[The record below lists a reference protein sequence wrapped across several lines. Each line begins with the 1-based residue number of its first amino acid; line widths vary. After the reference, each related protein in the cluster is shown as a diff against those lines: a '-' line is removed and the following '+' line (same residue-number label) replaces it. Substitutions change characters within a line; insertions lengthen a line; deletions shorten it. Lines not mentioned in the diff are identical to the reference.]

1 MMLESQ
7 VPQDSLVTITVDK
20 VGLITMI
27 SAAHKAIKQTNE
39 WNLGD
44 EYDTDITPFHEMKE
58 TLRLFNSSTHANKSI
73 TLRETL
79 EISAFCISK
88 NTYSQLLIQYWPFD
102 SILMQP
108 THYED
113 YLTI

>member
-20 VGLITMI
+20 VGLVTMI

-44 EYDTDITPFHEMKE
+44 EYDTDITPYHEMKE
-58 TLRLFNSSTHANKSI
+58 TLIEQYEQTYGDTEYRSA
-73 TLRETL
+73 L
-79 EISAFCISK
+79 E
-88 NTYSQLLIQYWPFD
+88 
-102 SILMQP
+102 
-108 THYED
+108 E
-113 YLTI
+113 

>member
-39 WNLGD
+39 WNLRD

-58 TLRLFNSSTHANKSI
+58 TLIDQYVAVYGNDDWKSA
-73 TLRETL
+73 LAE
-79 EISAFCISK
+79 
-88 NTYSQLLIQYWPFD
+88 
-102 SILMQP
+102 
-108 THYED
+108 
-113 YLTI
+113 

>member
-20 VGLITMI
+20 IGLITMI

-58 TLRLFNSSTHANKSI
+58 TTESKYYLESLNKQYYFWVNKEGDQNWRL
-73 TLRETL
+73 E
-79 EISAFCISK
+79 
-88 NTYSQLLIQYWPFD
+88 
-102 SILMQP
+102 
-108 THYED
+108 
-113 YLTI
+113 

>member
-20 VGLITMI
+20 VGLVTMI

-44 EYDTDITPFHEMKE
+44 EYDT
-58 TLRLFNSSTHANKSI
+58 
-73 TLRETL
+73 
-79 EISAFCISK
+79 C
-88 NTYSQLLIQYWPFD
+88 LLYTSPSPRD
-102 SILMQP
+102 RG
-108 THYED
+108 
-113 YLTI
+113 

>member
-58 TLRLFNSSTHANKSI
+58 TLIDQYNSVYGNDDWKSV
-73 TLRETL
+73 LAE
-79 EISAFCISK
+79 
-88 NTYSQLLIQYWPFD
+88 
-102 SILMQP
+102 
-108 THYED
+108 
-113 YLTI
+113 